1 MSGHSK
7 WAQIKRKKATV
18 DAKRGAHFTQLIREI
33 TVAARQASGDPDAN
47 PRLRSAVQSAKAA
60 NMPNDNIERAI
71 KKGTGE
77 LEGVAYE
84 EVTYEAYGPGGA
96 AIMIEVTTDNLNRT
110 VAEIRHVFSKR
121 GGNLGTPNS
130 VAWMFEKKGQMMI
143 DAGRYDEDQAM
154 EEILEA
160 GAEDIALDGDH
171 YLVTT
176 DPSEL
181 HAVAQHLQQ
190 AGIEVSQIELA
201 MIPSTTVTVVGK
213 EAERLISLMDALDEI
228 DDVSR
233 VFSNFETD
241 SETLAKLSS

>member
-121 GGNLGTPNS
+121 GGNLGSPNS

-154 EEILEA
+154 EEILQA
-160 GAEDIALDGDH
+160 GAEDIALDADH